1 MGGLFL
7 SRVTSVRALAGDREQ
22 RPFVASSPRSLPGTE
37 PWRRAE
43 TTFSRGQRRRARVH
57 PFRPAPNSP
66 SQGRSSRRKAK
77 EESWNEM
84 LSRFCEEL
92 IGTCSA
98 NKSQAA
104 ANWQEG
110 DENIVDSLLDSF
122 LQQKGLRSSSC
133 EWNRAICYL

>member
-1 MGGLFL
+1 M
-7 SRVTSVRALAGDREQ
+7 
-22 RPFVASSPRSLPGTE
+22 
-37 PWRRAE
+37 
-43 TTFSRGQRRRARVH
+43 QRRHFQGAKGDE
-57 PFRPAPNSP
+57 PESTP
-66 SQGRSSRRKAK
+66 SALPQTAQPRTELTTEGK

-92 IGTCSA
+92 IGTYSA